1 MQEKQNNI
9 KVIDA
14 ETLMDKRLPPTKFC
28 VDTLLP
34 QGLCILGGA
43 PKVGKS
49 WFVLD
54 LCTHVARGDEFL
66 GLSVTRGKV
75 LYLCLEDSERRIQER
90 LNTITAD
97 VPEGLYFALGDI
109 TMESGI
115 CDFLRKRKQEISEL
129 SLIAID
135 TFQLIRNP
143 TNDVSYGNDYAE
155 LRVLKA
161 LADELGICLLLVHHL
176 RKMNDSDPVNR
187 LSGSSGISGAV
198 DAVYILD
205 KPMRSGNRATLIA
218 SGRDIRDR
226 KIELEMNPQSCIWT
240 LISDTITQP
249 QRNLPDELASLYG
262 FLKVSKER
270 EMVCTNSELASTLS
284 AFMEKE
290 INPKGLKQTMNKYRY
305 ELESFGVFFESRR
318 SNGQKYVAI
327 KYDEARDSYLQK
339 KEDNIESDS
348 SVSSA
353 SSYAALKTSVPFV
366 PCDPAESESA
376 KSRDAP

>member
-66 GLSVTRGKV
+66 GLPATRGKV

-97 VPEGLYFALGDI
+97 IPQGLSFAFGDI
-109 TMESGI
+109 TMETGI
-115 CDFLRKRKQEISEL
+115 CDFLRKRKQEIPEL

-161 LADELGICLLLVHHL
+161 LAEELGICLLLVHHL

-240 LISDTITQP
+240 LISDTLTQP
-249 QRNLPDELASLYG
+249 QRNLPDELAALYG
-262 FLKVSKER
+262 FLKESKER

-290 INPKGLKQTMNKYRY
+290 INPKGLKQMMNKYRY
-305 ELESFGVFFESRR
+305 ELEAFGVSFESRR
-318 SNGQKYVAI
+318 SNGQKFVVI
-327 KYDEARDSYLQK
+327 KYDEACDSYLQK
-339 KEDNIESDS
+339 KEDTCESAS
-348 SVSSA
+348 SVSSD
-353 SSYAALKTSVPFV
+353 SSSAALKTSVPFV
-366 PCDPAESESA
+366 PCDPV
-376 KSRDAP
+376 R

>member
-66 GLSVTRGKV
+66 GLPATRGKV

-109 TMESGI
+109 TMETGI
-115 CDFLRKRKQEISEL
+115 CDFLRKRKQEIPEL

-161 LADELGICLLLVHHL
+161 LAEELGICLLLVHHL

-205 KPMRSGNRATLIA
+205 KPMRSGHRATLTA

-240 LISDTITQP
+240 LISDTLTQP

-262 FLKVSKER
+262 FLKVSKEW

-290 INPKGLKQTMNKYRY
+290 INPKGLKQMMNKYRY
-305 ELESFGVFFESRR
+305 ELESFGVFFENGK
-318 SNGQKYVAI
+318 SNGHKYVVV
-327 KYDEARDSYLQK
+327 KYDEACDSYLQK
-339 KEDNIESDS
+339 KEDTCESAS
-348 SVSSA
+348 SVSSD
-353 SSYAALKTSVPFV
+353 SSSVAIKTSVPFV
-366 PCDPAESESA
+366 PCDPVQREV
-376 KSRDAP
+376 

>member
-1 MQEKQNNI
+1 
-9 KVIDA
+9 VIV
-14 ETLMDKRLPPTKFC
+14 TL
-28 VDTLLP
+28 
-34 QGLCILGGA
+34 
-43 PKVGKS
+43 
-49 WFVLD
+49 
-54 LCTHVARGDEFL
+54 
-66 GLSVTRGKV
+66 
-75 LYLCLEDSERRIQER
+75 
-90 LNTITAD
+90 
-97 VPEGLYFALGDI
+97 
-109 TMESGI
+109 
-115 CDFLRKRKQEISEL
+115 
-129 SLIAID
+129 
-135 TFQLIRNP
+135 QLIRNP

-161 LADELGICLLLVHHL
+161 LAEELGICLLLVHHL

-240 LISDTITQP
+240 LISDTLTQP
-249 QRNLPDELASLYG
+249 QRNLPDELAALYG
-262 FLKVSKER
+262 FLKESKER
-270 EMVCTNSELASTLS
+270 EIVITNSGLADALS

-290 INPKGLKQTMNKYRY
+290 VNPKGLKQTMNKYRY

-366 PCDPAESESA
+366 PCDPVRTEL
-376 KSRDAP
+376 

>member
-66 GLSVTRGKV
+66 GLPATRGKV

-109 TMESGI
+109 TMETGI
-115 CDFLRKRKQEISEL
+115 CDFLRKRKQEIPEL

-161 LADELGICLLLVHHL
+161 LAEELGICLLLVHHL

-240 LISDTITQP
+240 LISDTLTQP

-262 FLKVSKER
+262 FLKVSKEW

-290 INPKGLKQTMNKYRY
+290 INPKGLKQMMNKYRY
-305 ELESFGVFFESRR
+305 ELESFGVFFENGK
-318 SNGQKYVAI
+318 SNGHKYVVV
-327 KYDEARDSYLQK
+327 KYDEACDSYLQK
-339 KEDNIESDS
+339 KENTPESAS
-348 SVSSA
+348 SVSSD
-353 SSYAALKTSVPFV
+353 SSSVAIKTSVPFV
-366 PCDPAESESA
+366 PCDPVQREV
-376 KSRDAP
+376 

>member
-1 MQEKQNNI
+1 MQEKQSNI

-54 LCTHVARGDEFL
+54 LCAHVARGDEFL

-97 VPEGLYFALGDI
+97 VPEGLYFAMGEI

-115 CDFLRKRKQEISEL
+115 CDFLRKCKQKCPEL
-129 SLIAID
+129 TLIVID

-226 KIELEMNPQSCIWT
+226 KIELEMNPQSYIWT
-240 LISDTITQP
+240 LISDTLTQP
-249 QRNLPDELASLYG
+249 QKNLPDELASLYA

-290 INPKGLKQTMNKYRY
+290 VNPKGLKQTMNKYRY
-305 ELESFGVFFESRR
+305 ELESFGVFFENGK
-318 SNGQKYVAI
+318 SNGHKYVVV
-327 KYDEARDSYLQK
+327 KYDEACDSYLQK
-339 KEDNIESDS
+339 KEDTCESAS

-353 SSYAALKTSVPFV
+353 SSSAAGETSVPFV
-366 PCDPAESESA
+366 PCDPVRIEL
-376 KSRDAP
+376 